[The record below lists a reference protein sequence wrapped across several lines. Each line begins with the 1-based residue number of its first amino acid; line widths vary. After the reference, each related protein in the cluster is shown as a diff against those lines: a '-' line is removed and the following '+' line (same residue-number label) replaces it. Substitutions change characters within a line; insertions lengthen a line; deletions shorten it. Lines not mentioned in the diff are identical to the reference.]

1 VVGRSHIKIT
11 AIYDE
16 IFENPGGK
24 GNRLEKQTWS
34 FLSTVLIKTKH
45 SSAIN
50 DVLRKVSRALEARQ
64 PHSQCS

>member
-1 VVGRSHIKIT
+1 MVGRSHIKIT

-45 SSAIN
+45 SSALN

-64 PHSQCS
+64 PHSHCS